1 MQLIFLHI
9 RRRRGALWRLRRR
22 QKVWQVK
29 TLSNDR
35 WLEAYILSSFAFHIF
50 DPDLTIALTS
60 DYFRVGY
67 NTLGAKCLWSC
78 VKICSDL
85 FDDTT
90 PTTDNDDGGK
100 VVLEDWAVTASHLM
114 LAFIFSITP
123 FLYQS
128 SSVCYAHSQM
138 QKRSMVYLF
147 WTMGYSDQAVRNKTF
162 NSN

>member
-1 MQLIFLHI
+1 MCTVQLIFLHI
-9 RRRRGALWRLRRR
+9 RRRRGALRRR

-100 VVLEDWAVTASHLM
+100 VVLEDWAVTVSHLM
-114 LAFIFSITP
+114 LAFIFSIKEQLCMLCT
-123 FLYQS
+123 QS
-128 SSVCYAHSQM
+128 DAEEKYGLSLLDNGL
-138 QKRSMVYLF
+138 QKWSF
-147 WTMGYSDQAVRNKTF
+147 
-162 NSN
+162 